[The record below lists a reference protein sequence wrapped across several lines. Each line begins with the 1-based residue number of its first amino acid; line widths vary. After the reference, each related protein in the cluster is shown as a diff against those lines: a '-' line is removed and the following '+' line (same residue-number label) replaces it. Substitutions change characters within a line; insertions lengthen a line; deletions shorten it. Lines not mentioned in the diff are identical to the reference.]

1 MNEKNNL
8 KYFIL
13 NENIYLR
20 STPRLR
26 IGHQTKGVLFR
37 ALEKSD

>member
-1 MNEKNNL
+1 MKKKLEI
-8 KYFIL
+8 FIL